1 MIQHDR
7 DQAMVISGESGA
19 GKTENAK
26 LAMKM
31 LTNLS
36 RDFNK
41 INNGGDTSY
50 LKQSIENQ
58 VLACNPILESFG
70 NACTV
75 KNDNSSRFGKFVKI
89 YFIEQD
95 TKI

>member
-50 LKQSIENQ
+50 LK
-58 VLACNPILESFG
+58 
-70 NACTV
+70 
-75 KNDNSSRFGKFVKI
+75 
-89 YFIEQD
+89 
-95 TKI
+95 

>member
-1 MIQHDR
+1 M
-7 DQAMVISGESGA
+7 ISGESGA

-41 INNGGDTSY
+41 ILSGDDVS
-50 LKQSIENQ
+50 
-58 VLACNPILESFG
+58 
-70 NACTV
+70 
-75 KNDNSSRFGKFVKI
+75 
-89 YFIEQD
+89 
-95 TKI
+95 